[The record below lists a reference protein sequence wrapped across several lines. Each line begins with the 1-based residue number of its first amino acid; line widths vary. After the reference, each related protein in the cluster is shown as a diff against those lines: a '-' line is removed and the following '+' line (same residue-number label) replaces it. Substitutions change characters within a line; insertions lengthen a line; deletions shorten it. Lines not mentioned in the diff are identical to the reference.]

1 MIYFSIDNFIS
12 NHLKDETTTT
22 LRQFGDWRELVDSS
36 QRFQKEKERNV
47 LAETAP
53 CIVIE

>member
-1 MIYFSIDNFIS
+1 MIYFSIDSFIS